1 MITKKV
7 IKKTHKC
14 GKKVVKA
21 AGKCAGKVVK
31 HVLFGRI
38 VIIV

>member
-7 IKKTHKC
+7 VKKIYKC

-21 AGKCAGKVVK
+21 AGKCAGNVVK